1 MPLDA
6 MPRKLLWNNQIVT
19 YKTLAGSAS
28 TAWGWRNIT
37 GEHAMRLDETHEE
50 IRRTTRRFADAVIR
64 PEAAALDRDEHFPVD
79 IYAQMAELG
88 LFGITVPAEQG
99 GAGLDALAY
108 ALVMEELSRGYASV
122 ADQCGLYELIA
133 TLLWVHG
140 TPEQQRRWMGPLLR
154 FERRPAYC
162 ITEAGAGTD
171 VSGITT
177 SAERTGEGWLLSGSK
192 LWIHNA
198 PVADVGFVLA
208 RTDKAA
214 GKRGMSIF
222 IVELDRDGVSR
233 GPREHKMGQRAS
245 PVGALHFDAV
255 ALPPDA
261 LLGPEGRGFPMMM
274 SVLDKGRI
282 GIAALAVGIAQAGLE
297 AALDYAR
304 TRRQFGRPIAEF
316 QGLQW
321 MLADMAKDI
330 TAARLLVHHAA
341 AAFDSGE
348 QATMAC
354 SMAKCFA
361 SDVAVAQTAQAVQ
374 IFGGSGYIRGFE
386 VERLYRDAKITQI
399 YEGTNQIQRSI
410 IARELL
416 GKGAA

>member
-1 MPLDA
+1 MQLSD
-6 MPRKLLWNNQIVT
+6 
-19 YKTLAGSAS
+19 
-28 TAWGWRNIT
+28 
-37 GEHAMRLDETHEE
+37 THQE
-50 IRRTTRRFADAVIR
+50 IRQTARRFAQNVIR
-64 PEAAALDRDEHFPVD
+64 PQAEALDRDETFPHE
-79 IYAQMAELG
+79 IYRAMGKLG
-88 LFGITVPAEQG
+88 LFGITTPAELG
-99 GAGLDALAY
+99 GAGLDTLCY
-108 ALVMEELSRGYASV
+108 ALVMEELSRGYASI
-122 ADQCGLYELIA
+122 ADQCGLYELIG
-133 TLLWVHG
+133 TLLSVHG
-140 TPEQQRRWMGPLLR
+140 TPQQQSQWIKPLLSA
-154 FERRPAYC
+154 ELRPAYC
-162 ITEAGAGTD
+162 ITEAEAGTD
-171 VSGITT
+171 VSGIRTT
-177 SAERTGEGWLLSGSK
+177 AERTAAGWRLNGSK

-222 IVELDRDGVSR
+222 IVEFDSPGVSR
-233 GPREHKMGQRAS
+233 GPKEHKMGQRAS
-245 PVGALHFDAV
+245 QVGALHFENV
-255 ALPPDA
+255 ELPETA
-261 LLGPEGRGFPMMM
+261 LLGAEGRGFPIMM
-274 SVLDKGRI
+274 SALDKGRV

-297 AALDYAR
+297 AALDYAK
-304 TRRQFGRPIAEF
+304 TRKQFGQRIADF

-341 AAFDSGE
+341 VALDSN
-348 QATMAC
+348 QSATIHA

-361 SDVAVAQTAQAVQ
+361 ADMAVAQTANAVQ

-416 GKGAA
+416 TKGLPG